1 MRPPSLLVMALLA
14 LESGQLDLLPGEY
27 KPPPL
32 HFRPE
37 GSDETAKIKAEAKRQ
52 RKLNKRKQP

>member
-1 MRPPSLLVMALLA
+1 MALLA